1 MIREKCGFSIKQ
13 LLQYSLGTIAWS
25 LAKPEG
31 NIFMFV
37 KSKLQNA
44 LEEKINLVD
53 SVPQNFA
60 RVFDGMCIIQQLA
73 SCLEIFGCLSDFI
86 LTHIT
91 NNSYSNI
98 FFTMDQYWDTSI
110 KSYERNQ
117 RATSGSIRVT
127 ASRRDQKLPKQFK
140 KYLSVGVNKQEL
152 IDFLLLDWSTYP
164 KHHQLIRNKTIY
176 FTKRKDAF
184 KLNVIEDTQC

>member
-1 MIREKCGFSIKQ
+1 MIREKRGFSIKQ

-140 KYLSVGVNKQEL
+140 SIFPLASTNRSLLTFCYLIGVHIQ
-152 IDFLLLDWSTYP
+152 STT
-164 KHHQLIRNKTIY
+164 N
-176 FTKRKDAF
+176 
-184 KLNVIEDTQC
+184 